1 VIVRPGPE
9 RLAPGLAPGGWVA
22 HVYGA
27 EDGRLVYAMLL
38 LPGDD
43 LEHQAAADAEAV
55 LGGLRP
61 GEALCLVLFDGD
73 TGERRSPFGLP
84 GSRMW

>member
-1 VIVRPGPE
+1 
-9 RLAPGLAPGGWVA
+9 
-22 HVYGA
+22 
-27 EDGRLVYAMLL
+27 MLL